1 MLHPKKNVIV
11 SCTRFSGK
19 LVQCEQRV
27 QKSNEIFVEPMLRL
41 EFVTV
46 FFSFQCLFVYCMNIC
61 ISQASKRPET
71 NQPKKNCAKENSSI
85 IRQALHLTLYRLVV
99 QFNSLSFAC
108 TFLGDKSHSHT
119 HTHTHSEIATDAH
132 TLTTIAVI

>member
-1 MLHPKKNVIV
+1 MSLFVA
-11 SCTRFSGK
+11 RFSGK
-19 LVQCEQRV
+19 LVQCEQREH
-27 QKSNEIFVEPMLRL
+27 KSNEIFVEPMLRL

-46 FFSFQCLFVYCMNIC
+46 LFFFLQCLYVHCMNIC
-61 ISQASKRPET
+61 ISQATEQASKRAET
-71 NQPKKNCAKENSSI
+71 NQPKNNCAKENSSI

-108 TFLGDKSHSHT
+108 TFLGDKSHS
-119 HTHTHSEIATDAH
+119 ERARDAH